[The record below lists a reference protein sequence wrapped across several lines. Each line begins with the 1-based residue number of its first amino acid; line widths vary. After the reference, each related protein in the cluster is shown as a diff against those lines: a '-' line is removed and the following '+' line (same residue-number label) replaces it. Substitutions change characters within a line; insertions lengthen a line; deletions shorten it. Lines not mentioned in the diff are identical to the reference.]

1 MSLLIFKHMQV
12 DLSYLAENNIVK
24 FDTDTRHLFFP
35 RRVGAIGRMVQNR
48 HPRESLATVEA
59 IINAFKSGEQDVAE
73 FWLDSG
79 NKFIY
84 IIYNAV
90 LNFRRVLEM
99 MQDVTHIR
107 ILTGSQKLLS

>member
-1 MSLLIFKHMQV
+1 V
-12 DLSYLAENNIVK
+12 
-24 FDTDTRHLFFP
+24 
-35 RRVGAIGRMVQNR
+35 AIGRTVQNR

-90 LNFRRVLEM
+90 LNFRSVLEM

-107 ILTGSQKLLS
+107 SLTGSQKLLS